1 MYDITSA
8 KVSRLQGDLSSTFV
22 EVAESNAKSHE
33 LDGLADA
40 EAAASAL
47 HSVRVPPPPGM
58 FRDKVRLRFIL
69 WVENFKN
76 QCGSN

>member
-1 MYDITSA
+1 MEEKKEIFMYDITSE

-22 EVAESNAKSHE
+22 DVAESNAKSHE

-47 HSVRVPPPPGM
+47 HSVRVPPPASM
-58 FRDKVRLRFIL
+58 FRNKVRTTI
-69 WVENFKN
+69 V
-76 QCGSN
+76 